1 MFEICDNFILQNP
14 MELFEKQIK
23 EEDGKLN
30 YDRVNDIIR
39 KYNNTTNE
47 KPNTIEEKHMQQF
60 SSRAIQIS
68 KNLYLKVFSLYFI

>member
-1 MFEICDNFILQNP
+1 